1 MTARRSFA
9 RLPRERR
16 VGDILDAARSVF
28 AEHGYENAG
37 MSTIAEQAGVVE
49 GTIYKY
55 FANKRDLLNQVLSR
69 WYEGMVADQN
79 EQLAGIVGTQNRLR
93 YVIWRH
99 LKTIATEPALC
110 RVFFLEVRAAGE
122 YHASEL
128 HALNRGYTRAAVAIL
143 REGIANGD
151 VRADISVR
159 LVRDI
164 IYGTIEHHTWD
175 YVCGRGGLQVEDLSD
190 DLTRIVLSGIGFGSG
205 PDAGA
210 VDRLERV
217 ADRLEGLMVRAGLDG
232 SPAP

>member
-79 EQLAGIVGTQNRLR
+79 DQLAGIVGTRSRLR
-93 YVIWRH
+93 FVIWRH

-122 YHASEL
+122 YHASDL
-128 HALNRGYTRAAVAIL
+128 HVLNRGYTRAAVAIL
-143 REGIANGD
+143 REGIATGE
-151 VRADISVR
+151 VRPDIPVR

-175 YVCGRGGLQVEDLSD
+175 YVCGRGGLHVEELAD
-190 DLTRIVLSGIGFGSG
+190 DLTRVVLSGIGSRCEAEPGT
-205 PDAGA
+205 A
-210 VDRLERV
+210 DRLERV
-217 ADRLEGLMVRAGLDG
+217 ADRLETLMARAGRDG
-232 SPAP
+232 GASS